1 MNAKKA
7 LIAGFTAVAA
17 SGAMIA
23 PAGATEVEPTVVAVA
38 ENQGYAGVGAS
49 GKLFDTQ
56 YAEYATEPVAA
67 ETTTAAAQPA
77 AAPAAK
83 AEVTTTV
90 TATKAETTETKSDVV
105 EPLGLVAII
114 IAAVASLG
122 SAIFGF

>member
-17 SGAMIA
+17 SGALIA

-67 ETTTAAAQPA
+67 ESTAAAQPA
-77 AAPAAK
+77 AAPVAK